1 MLMKETGYTTTIGL
15 EIHLQLSTRTKAFC
29 GCMNKFGAEPNSSV
43 CPVCLGFPGSLPV
56 LNRKYL
62 RYAIKVALALNCKV
76 ADMMKFDRKNYFYPD
91 LPKNYQISQYDMPLS
106 SSGHI
111 DIPVDNR
118 INRIGITRVH
128 MEEDAGKLIH
138 DENKPFSY
146 VDFNRTGTP
155 LLEIVSDPDISSP
168 DEAYSYLRTLKAI
181 LEYLDVSDCNMQEGS
196 LRCDANISIKPKT
209 SKELGI
215 KVELKN
221 MNTFKGVRH
230 ALEYEEKRQMKQVLS
245 GREIVQETRLWN
257 EAKKATE
264 PMRTK
269 EEAHDYRYF
278 PEPDL
283 VPFKIDRTII
293 EEVRRELP
301 EMPKDKQKRFV
312 SAYSISEYDASILVA
327 DRAMSDYFELSI
339 KLYKRPKPIAN
350 WLIGDVQ
357 KYLNANNKEFKELGM
372 KSEALVGMLKLID
385 NGTISNKIGKE
396 VLEEMLSGG
405 KSAEEIVKKKGLKQ
419 IADQGDIEKLVE
431 EVINENKNVAD
442 DYIAGKDKALS
453 FLIGQ
458 LMRKTKGKVN
468 PQLANQILQ
477 KKLKEV

>member
-1 MLMKETGYTTTIGL
+1 MKETGYTTTIGL

-43 CPVCLGFPGSLPV
+43 CPVCLGLPGSLPV

-76 ADMMKFDRKNYFYPD
+76 AGIMKFDRKNYFYPD

-106 SSGHI
+106 CSGHI
-111 DIPVDNR
+111 DIPADSR
-118 INRIGITRVH
+118 IKRIGITRVH

-155 LLEIVSDPDISSP
+155 LLEIVSDPDMSSP
-168 DEAYSYLRTLKAI
+168 DEAYSYLTTLKAI

-209 SKELGI
+209 GKELGI

-230 ALEYEEKRQMKQVLS
+230 ALEYEEKRQMKQILS

-283 VPFKIDRTII
+283 VPFKIDRTLV

-301 EMPKDKQKRFV
+301 EMPKDKQERFI
-312 SAYSISEYDASILVA
+312 SAYCISEYDASILVA

-357 KYLNANNKEFKELGM
+357 KYLNANNKEFKELDI
-372 KSEALVGMLKLID
+372 KSAALVGMLKLID

-405 KSAEEIVKKKGLKQ
+405 KSAEEIVKSKDLKQ